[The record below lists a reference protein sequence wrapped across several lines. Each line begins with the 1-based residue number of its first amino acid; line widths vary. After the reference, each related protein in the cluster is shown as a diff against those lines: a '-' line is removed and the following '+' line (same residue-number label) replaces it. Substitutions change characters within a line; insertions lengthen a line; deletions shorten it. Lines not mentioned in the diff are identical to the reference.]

1 MSVTVVA
8 TFRLTACDSQSYK
21 RAMSEN
27 AHPIK
32 VYRKSQDPAL
42 SQGQFGREVGVTR
55 FTVLRWEKGAPI
67 DKDKL
72 PKVSETIGVPAKE
85 LRPDLAEEF
94 EQIFG
99 GAS

>member
-8 TFRLTACDSQSYK
+8 TFCLTDCDSQSYK

-32 VYRKSQDPAL
+32 AYRERQVPPL
-42 SQGQFGREVGVTR
+42 SQGQFGERVGVTR
-55 FTVLRWEKGAPI
+55 FTVIRWENGSPI

-72 PKVSETIGVPAKE
+72 PEVSKTIGVPAKE
-85 LRPDLAEEF
+85 LRPDLADEYER
-94 EQIFG
+94 IFG
-99 GAS
+99 GAA